1 MMIETTSLKAFA
13 ASLHLDCLGIAP
25 AQLPIPPQTGD
36 IPICPLAAGQGPER
50 YMPLSV
56 LPECQ
61 SIIVILFP
69 YYGGR
74 DLHANL
80 SQYCRCYDY
89 HPVVHRYLDRIISYL
104 TAHYPDSRHK
114 AIVDTSPLADRWL
127 AYEAGLG
134 FYGDNHCFFNDTY
147 GSYFFIGSILT
158 TIPFQPDTPT
168 AKECLHCGACHAACP
183 GQCFSSGTYDYQ
195 LCKSYL
201 TQKKGSFTLPE
212 QKVMAKT
219 PLIFGCDVCQDVC
232 PLNKTVPL
240 TPLPEVQQDRIAF
253 LSREELESLSNK
265 QFQKAFGMRAF
276 AWRGKKTLLRN
287 MDCLEGKNGSD
298 GNNNINTQQD
308 KDAGQENN
316 R

>member
-1 MMIETTSLKAFA
+1 MMIEPTFLKAFA

-25 AQLPIPPQTGD
+25 AHLPFPAQACDT
-36 IPICPLAAGQGPER
+36 PICPLAAGQGPER

-56 LPECQ
+56 FPECQ

-74 DLHANL
+74 DLQSNL
-80 SQYCRCYDY
+80 SHYCRCQDY
-89 HPVVHRYLDRIISYL
+89 HPIVHHYLDIIIAYL
-104 TAHYPDSRHK
+104 TAHYPNSQHK

-127 AYEAGLG
+127 AHEAGLG

-158 TIPFQPDTPT
+158 TISFQPDTPLR
-168 AKECLHCGACHAACP
+168 KECLHCGACHKACP
-183 GQCFSSGTYDYQ
+183 GQCFSSGTYDYR

-212 QKVMAKT
+212 QKVMCKT

-232 PLNKTVPL
+232 PLNQSVPL
-240 TPLPEVQQDRIAF
+240 TPIPDFQQDRISL
-253 LSREELESLSNK
+253 LSREDLEPLSNK
-265 QFQKAFGMRAF
+265 QFQKVFGTRAF

-287 MDCLEGKNGSD
+287 IDCLENFKDGSD
-298 GNNNINTQQD
+298 GNKNIRQ
-308 KDAGQENN
+308 K
-316 R
+316 